1 MMQYLFF
8 VLLLIGSYLLG
19 SIPTA
24 YLLAK
29 WAKGIDLRK
38 YGSGNI
44 GFTNLASSTSKWL
57 AIPAFIF
64 DVGKGALG
72 VYAAGWLGL
81 PLYMQGAVGIAA
93 VIGHNWP
100 VFLNFNAGRGVL
112 TLVGAILALEP
123 KLAVF
128 LVLLSFLGIPFHAL
142 ATTAT
147 ISIFLA
153 WVMAWFSA
161 TPVISWFFNAPLG
174 SDKLTITI
182 IFFCLWL
189 VIVIR
194 RLTVPFSAFTREIS
208 RSELMFNRFFLD
220 RDIRSR
226 EVWLRRNSVNIV
238 KKDGEQ
244 QSR

>member
-1 MMQYLFF
+1 MQYFVF
-8 VLLLIGSYLLG
+8 VLLLICSYLLG

-29 WAKGIDLRK
+29 WAKGIDLRN
-38 YGSGNI
+38 YGSGNV

-72 VYAAGWLGL
+72 IYVTRWLGL

-100 VFLNFNAGRGVL
+100 VFLNFSAGRGVL
-112 TLVGAILALEP
+112 TLVGAMLALEP

-128 LVLLSFLGIPFHAL
+128 LVLLSFLGIPFHVL

-153 WVMAWFSA
+153 TVMTWFST
-161 TPVISWFFNAPLG
+161 TPVISWFFKAPLG
-174 SDKLTITI
+174 DDKLTMTL

-189 VIVIR
+189 IIVIR
-194 RLTVPFSAFTREIS
+194 RLTVPFSSYAREIS
-208 RSELMFNRFFLD
+208 RGELIINRFFLD
-220 RDIRSR
+220 RDIRNR
-226 EVWLRRNSVNIV
+226 ELWLHRNSSSVMG
-238 KKDGEQ
+238 KGEER
-244 QSR
+244 QSK